1 MAIFFSWEPAL
12 TDGRDPDPNPNL
24 RDIFSPNPDPDIG
37 IFLCQSRYFL
47 PRISKGLDEINL
59 SPPTPRHKDLWPT
72 HSIDQLQS
80 HVFVSPIEKE
90 VKKFESLPKASKDD
104 DILKWWK
111 FYSEGLPI
119 LSSVIRA
126 ILAINVV

>member
-1 MAIFFSWEPAL
+1 MTSSRIIVGVSDIYCSIVYAI
-12 TDGRDPDPNPNL
+12 T
-24 RDIFSPNPDPDIG
+24 
-37 IFLCQSRYFL
+37 
-47 PRISKGLDEINL
+47 KGLDEINL

-90 VKKFESLPKASKDD
+90 VKKFESLPEASKDD

-111 FYSEGLPI
+111 FYSKGFPI

-126 ILAINVV
+126 ILAINVVPS